1 MTAAVIVIADLYL
14 GAGSP
19 SAHEPQAL
27 PALEHMARFGER
39 RRLADGWRP
48 WLARWLGRA
57 DLSRLPAAEVA
68 AAVSGPAPGATR
80 WIATPVELIA
90 GLTRVHLDPRG
101 IVRLT
106 PAEQAAYVAAFERTF
121 GGTHALLTPLGD
133 GQLLL
138 TTEALAPVRTTEPAR
153 CAGGELAVPQGASAA
168 PLLRLMAEI
177 EMWLHTEPLN
187 DARRARGAPPVT
199 ALWLWGATP
208 AAAANGAASVEE
220 RRAAAPLDVAAF
232 GSEAFLAGLCLLSG
246 VALHPL
252 PAQGAAIFTA
262 PPAER
267 VALVAEVA
275 AEPLAAEPWTL
286 AAATAALDRRVLAP
300 ALAALACGRLTQLT
314 LIANDT
320 CFTLGRHSGWKR
332 WRRARTG
339 LAALA

>member
-1 MTAAVIVIADLYL
+1 MSAAVIVIADLYL
-14 GAGSP
+14 SAGREA
-19 SAHEPQAL
+19 AHEPQAL
-27 PALEHMARFGER
+27 PALEHAARFGER
-39 RRLADGWRP
+39 RGLADGWRP

-57 DLSRLPAAEVA
+57 DLSRLPPADVA
-68 AAVSGPAPGATR
+68 AAAAGLGPGATR

-106 PAEQAAYVAAFERTF
+106 PAEQAGYAAAFARTF
-121 GGTHALLTPLGD
+121 GGTHTRLEPLGD

-138 TTEALAPVRTTEPAR
+138 TTEALVPVSTAEPAR
-153 CAGGELAVPQGASAA
+153 CAGGELTVPQGAAAA

-208 AAAANGAASVEE
+208 AAAANGAAAVEE
-220 RRAAAPLDVAAF
+220 RPAEAPLDVAAF
-232 GSEAFLAGLCLLSG
+232 GSEVFLAGLCRLSG
-246 VALHPL
+246 VALQPL
-252 PAQGAAIFTA
+252 PAEAAAIFAA
-262 PPAER
+262 PPAAR
-267 VALVAEVA
+267 VALVAEAA
-275 AEPLAAEPWTL
+275 AEPLAPEPWTL
-286 AAATAALDRRVLAP
+286 AAATAALDRRVLTP
-300 ALAALACGRLTQLT
+300 ALAALARGRLTQLT

-320 CFTLGRHSGWKR
+320 CLTLGRHSGWKR
-332 WRRARTG
+332 WRRARAG